1 MKSIDELRRR
11 DQLLRWTEQ
20 GRLSAGQLAA
30 AMAPE
35 HPQPAA
41 RHWLAAF
48 DVVLAFFGCV
58 LLALGMIFFFAFNW
72 DDLHRFAKLGLAVA
86 MLTGFAGT
94 ALRLPRESV
103 AAQAVLLGAALT
115 TGGLLALIGQIYQ
128 TGADIWQLFAAWAVL
143 LLPWALLSRS
153 TACWVLFWA
162 VANLALV
169 RYFSTTSSWLF
180 GGLQLSPTVFLM
192 IAGFN
197 GLMLLL
203 FELDLRPLPA
213 GRALPRLAGFGLLAA
228 LGLGAAIGWWRSEL
242 VYLLPVLAVVY
253 LLGIP
258 CYRWWRRDLLL
269 LGLQA
274 YSAIAVL
281 ACGLAWVLR
290 DLDGIGLV
298 WVLGL
303 FVLLGSALVSVLLQR
318 CSREE
323 EI

>member
-1 MKSIDELRRR
+1 MKPIDELRRR

-20 GRLSAGQLAA
+20 GRLSAEQLAA

-35 HPQPAA
+35 HPRPAA

-48 DVVLAFFGCV
+48 DLVLAFFGCV
-58 LLALGMIFFFAFNW
+58 LLALGLIFFFAFNW
-72 DDLHRFAKLGLAVA
+72 DELHRFAKLGLAAAV
-86 MLTGFAGT
+86 LTGFAGA
-94 ALRLPRESV
+94 ALRLPRQSV

-115 TGGLLALIGQIYQ
+115 TGGLLALVGQIYQ

-169 RYFSTTSSWLF
+169 RYFATTSSWLF
-180 GGLQLSPTVFLM
+180 GGMRLSPTVFLV

-197 GLMLLL
+197 GLWLLL
-203 FELDLRPLPA
+203 FERGLRPLPA
-213 GRALPRLAGFGLLAA
+213 GRTLPRLAGAGLLAA

-258 CYRWWRRDLLL
+258 CYRRWRRDLLL
-269 LGLQA
+269 LALQA

-281 ACGLAWVLR
+281 ASGLAWLLR
-290 DLDGIGLV
+290 DLDEIGLV
-298 WVLGL
+298 WVLGV
-303 FVLLGSALVSVLLQR
+303 FVLLSSALVSVLLQR
-318 CSREE
+318 WSREGRV
-323 EI
+323 